1 VAAVAEGRLAD
12 ADRLLGPPALDEKR
26 TSELVLWTIARV
38 RAGQDARALEGIDV
52 LLTRRTQLG
61 IGALAPW
68 LMAQQARALAAAGR
82 AADADAARQRFLD
95 LWKDADTDVP
105 LMTQIGRR

>member
-1 VAAVAEGRLAD
+1 
-12 ADRLLGPPALDEKR
+12 
-26 TSELVLWTIARV
+26 
-38 RAGQDARALEGIDV
+38 
-52 LLTRRTQLG
+52 
-61 IGALAPW
+61 
-68 LMAQQARALAAAGR
+68 MAQQARALAAAGR